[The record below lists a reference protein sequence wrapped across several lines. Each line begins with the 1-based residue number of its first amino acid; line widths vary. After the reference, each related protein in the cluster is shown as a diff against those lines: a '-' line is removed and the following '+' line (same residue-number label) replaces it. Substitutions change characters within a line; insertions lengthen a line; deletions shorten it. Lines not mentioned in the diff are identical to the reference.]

1 MANERRRFADRLR
14 RLRPSL
20 SGTGLKIFGCFTML
34 FYTLS
39 MTVFQNGLIG
49 TGGYTLEQL
58 QSAMASDPGFMRLT
72 GVATGFQLIGGLSV
86 PVFAFLLAEGF
97 EHTASFGKYLLSML
111 AFGALSEVPYD
122 WAIYGKFF
130 SFDGQNV
137 MFTYAIC
144 LIMLYG
150 LRMVRKKYVH
160 PGLFCAFIVLAAV
173 LWASLLRT
181 QFGLVT
187 VLLCAI
193 YYLLRERR
201 GLSIV
206 LGCLV
211 SVLYITAPLSGYAL
225 WGYNGDRG
233 KLRHKYIFYVLYP
246 LHLLALG
253 WAAKFI
259 AA

>member
-1 MANERRRFADRLR
+1 MTKERKRFADRIR

-20 SGTGLKIFGCFTML
+20 TGTGLKIFGCFSML

-49 TGGYTLEQL
+49 TGGYSLEQL
-58 QSAMASDPGFMRLT
+58 QSAMASDPEFMRLT
-72 GVATGFQLIGGLSV
+72 GLATGFQLIGGLSV

-97 EHTASFGKYLLSML
+97 EHTANFGRYLLSML
-111 AFGALSEVPYD
+111 LFGAVSEVPYD
-122 WAIYGKFF
+122 WAMYGRVW

-144 LIMLYG
+144 LIMMYG
-150 LRMVRKKYVH
+150 LRMVQKRYVH
-160 PGLFCAFIVLAAV
+160 PGLFCTFIVLASV

-181 QFGLVT
+181 SFGLAT
-187 VLLCAI
+187 VLLCAV
-193 YYLLRERR
+193 YYLLRKRR

-206 LGCLV
+206 VGCAV

-233 KLRHKYIFYVLYP
+233 KLKHKYLFYILYP
-246 LHLLALG
+246 LHLLAFGAVAEYLV
-253 WAAKFI
+253 K
-259 AA
+259 